1 MLICPEYLYVLAFGV
16 STIGII
22 PIYSYDF
29 SRQKLYLLLQVEKT
43 KKNRKDILNNLVV
56 AQSLIPI

>member
-1 MLICPEYLYVLAFGV
+1 MLAFGV